1 MDRAAIDAGT
11 VVTQGDAVRIEIR
24 IASVQV
30 MGYMCPAAV
39 GSTWRTGVVTTGTN
53 LQHRLRETVGT
64 SVPGIAVAVVD
75 PDGIRDAVA
84 VGMAN
89 LGSGRPAS
97 TEMVC
102 PWFSMTKIVTATAA
116 MRLHERGVLDLD
128 APMFPHVAQ
137 MGRLR
142 PSTDAATITARHLL
156 SHSGGLANPI
166 PVGWIHPPGQ
176 AGPDPDTF
184 LDGLLSKHGKLRFAP
199 GTRSSYSNLGTLILG
214 AAMAN
219 LTHTPFTD
227 LVQQDVLEPLG
238 MRSTG
243 FAYSPALEAHA
254 ATGYHPRR
262 SPMRY
267 LLHRWVIGPPT
278 GRWLSLNRFLLDG
291 QAYGGLI
298 GTVTDA
304 ARFVRMHL
312 RDGELDGVQALQTDS
327 ARAMRDI
334 RIDGKRFDLGLGWF
348 RPSNARSADPPFV
361 EHLGG
366 GAGFFNVIRI
376 YPTRDVGIAVMGNA
390 TKYDIDAVA
399 ALAL

>member
-1 MDRAAIDAGT
+1 MPGIVAPVAGSRNMRYTEAI
-11 VVTQGDAVRIEIR
+11 
-24 IASVQV
+24 
-30 MGYMCPAAV
+30 
-39 GSTWRTGVVTTGTN
+39 VTTGTN

-75 PDGIRDAVA
+75 PDGVREAVA
-84 VGMAN
+84 VGMAD
-89 LGSGRPAS
+89 LRGSRPAS
-97 TEMVC
+97 PDMVC

-116 MRLHERGVLDLD
+116 MRLTERGVLDLD
-128 APMFPHVAQ
+128 APLSPHVAQ
-137 MGRLR
+137 MRHLR
-142 PSTDAATITARHLL
+142 PSTDAAKITARHLL

-166 PVGWIHPPGQ
+166 PVGWIHPPDQ
-176 AGPDPDTF
+176 AGPDPDAF
-184 LDGLLSKHGKLRFAP
+184 LDGLLSKHGKLRFEP
-199 GTRSSYSNLGTLILG
+199 GTRSSYSNLGTLVLG

-219 LTHTPFTD
+219 LAHTPFTD
-227 LVQQDVLEPLG
+227 LVQNEVLTPLG
-238 MRSTG
+238 MRNTG
-243 FAYSPALEAHA
+243 FAYTPEMETHA

-304 ARFVRMHL
+304 ARFVQMHL
-312 RDGELDGVQALQTDS
+312 RDGELDGVRVLDADH
-327 ARAMRDI
+327 ARAMREI
-334 RIDGKRFDLGLGWF
+334 RVDGKRFDLGLGWF
-348 RPSNARSADPPFV
+348 RPSNARDADPPFV

-376 YPTRDVGIAVMGNA
+376 YPTRDVGVAVMGNA

-399 ALAL
+399 ALALT